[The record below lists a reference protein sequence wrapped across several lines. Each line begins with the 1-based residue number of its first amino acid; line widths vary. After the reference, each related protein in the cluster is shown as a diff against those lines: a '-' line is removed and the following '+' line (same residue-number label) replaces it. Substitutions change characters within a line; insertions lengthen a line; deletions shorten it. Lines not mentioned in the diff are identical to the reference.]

1 MAPEPLPR
9 CEQKLSPAEREELVA
24 LLQRVGEASVG
35 GDEEAARAAEHSCLM
50 CLHGRTSSLSNTLF
64 VFLDV
69 AARTRCPNKRQH
81 VASVFSQF
89 VYDLQ
94 CRWPELP
101 RQAIERHIPS
111 LWLNL
116 VRAMPVENLRYMR
129 KLVAT
134 WQQNATFDEETLRCL
149 VEYTAEQ
156 CAEGVTLSDSEDD
169 SSESATVENGPTS
182 QPRGGGG
189 VPAAKRSC
197 ANGNDGEASSQLED
211 SSRSPWLPP
220 DRSTYPVYPG
230 SFLDALL
237 RA

>member
-1 MAPEPLPR
+1 MAPEPLPH
-9 CEQKLSPAEREELVA
+9 CERKLSPTEREELVA
-24 LLQRVGEASVG
+24 LLQRVCDAGVG
-35 GDEEAARAAEHSCLM
+35 SDEEAVRAAEHSCLM
-50 CLHGRTSSLSNTLF
+50 CLHGRTDSLSNTLF

-69 AARTRCPNKRQH
+69 AARTRCPYKRQH

-89 VYDLQ
+89 VHDLQ

-101 RQAIERHIPS
+101 RQEIERHVPS

-116 VRAMPVENLRYMR
+116 VRAMPVENLRYMQR
-129 KLVAT
+129 LVAT
-134 WQQNATFDEETLRCL
+134 WRRNATFEEETLQCL

-156 CAEGVTLSDSEDD
+156 CAEGITLSDGEDS

-182 QPRGGGG
+182 QALGRS
-189 VPAAKRSC
+189 VPAA
-197 ANGNDGEASSQLED
+197 NGGCASSSDGAD

-220 DRSTYPVYPG
+220 DRNTYPVYPG
-230 SFLDALL
+230 SFLAALL